1 MVSIIRSF
9 IFSVILLSSV
19 FAGPPDFFQIAGGAK
34 VTAFVKDGTDF
45 WLATYGNGIFRYD
58 TKSNELISMNEEE
71 GGPKDRLID
80 CIEANDDFV
89 WAGTSDGLLIYDKEK
104 ESWKKRKFAEGGE
117 YGNWIRGL
125 KYDESTGLLW
135 IGRFINMTILNV
147 KRQKYE
153 DFNLAR
159 GNESSTNNVKRFFI
173 EEDRYVWIITEGGI
187 YKFDKTFGDF
197 EPSRCE
203 FISNKDGAFRSEGMK
218 VSVNSILFDNEF
230 IWFGN
235 QDFRSLEMPDYNV
248 GGVYRF
254 NRMAKW
260 DKVDS
265 RSGLRGDGVY
275 SMMRIGNTV
284 WAATYEFDK
293 EIKKEYGRGV
303 TIIDRNTAKVISSN
317 PKDLNIPA
325 NQFYAMEFDQKYIW
339 LASENG
345 LWRIDVSTP
354 LASWGG
360 KKKVD
365 PKEEPKGK
373 KPKNNPEKRLK
384 K

>member
-1 MVSIIRSF
+1 M
-9 IFSVILLSSV
+9 
-19 FAGPPDFFQIAGGAK
+19 
-34 VTAFVKDGTDF
+34 
-45 WLATYGNGIFRYD
+45 
-58 TKSNELISMNEEE
+58 
-71 GGPKDRLID
+71 
-80 CIEANDDFV
+80 NDDFV

-104 ESWKKRKFAEGGE
+104 ESWKKENLGGE

-125 KYDESTGLLW
+125 KYDKSTGLLW

-153 DFNLAR
+153 DFNLTR
-159 GNESSTNNVKRFFI
+159 GNESSTNNVKKFFI
-173 EEDRYVWIITEGGI
+173 EEDRYLWIITEGGI

-197 EPSRCE
+197 DPSRCE

-218 VSVNSILFDNEF
+218 VSVNSILFDNEY

-265 RSGLRGDGVY
+265 RTGLRGDGVY
-275 SMMRIGNTV
+275 SMMRLGNTI

-303 TIIDRNTAKVISSN
+303 TIIDRNTAKVIASN

-325 NQFYAMEFDQKYIW
+325 NQFYAMEFDQRYIW

-345 LWRIDVSTP
+345 LWRIDVSSP

-365 PKEEPKGK
+365 PKKEPKGK
-373 KPKNNPEKRLK
+373 KPKK
-384 K
+384 

>member
-1 MVSIIRSF
+1 MQRVISMVSYIRIF
-9 IFSVILLSSV
+9 ILSVFFITSV

-34 VTAFVKDGTDF
+34 VTAFVKDGSNF

-58 TKSNELISMNEEE
+58 TKSNELISLNEEE

-80 CIEANDDFV
+80 CIEVNDDFV

-104 ESWKKRKFAEGGE
+104 ERWKKRKFGEGGE

-125 KYDESTGLLW
+125 KYDKSTGLLW

-153 DFNLAR
+153 DYNLTR
-159 GNESSTNNVKRFFI
+159 GDESSTNNVKKFFI
-173 EEDRYVWIITEGGI
+173 EEDRYVWIVTEGGM
-187 YKFDKTFGDF
+187 YKYDKTFGDF
-197 EPSRCE
+197 ELSKCE

-218 VSVNSILFDNEF
+218 VSVNSILFDKEY

-235 QDFRSLEMPDYNV
+235 QDFRSPEMPDYNV

-293 EIKKEYGRGV
+293 EMKKEYGRGV
-303 TIIDRNTAKVISSN
+303 TIIDRNTAKVITSN
-317 PKDLNIPA
+317 PKDLNIPV
-325 NQFYAMEFDQKYIW
+325 NQFYAMEFDQRYIW
-339 LASENG
+339 LASEDG

-365 PKEEPKGK
+365 QKKDPKGN
-373 KPKNNPEKRLK
+373 KPKK
-384 K
+384 